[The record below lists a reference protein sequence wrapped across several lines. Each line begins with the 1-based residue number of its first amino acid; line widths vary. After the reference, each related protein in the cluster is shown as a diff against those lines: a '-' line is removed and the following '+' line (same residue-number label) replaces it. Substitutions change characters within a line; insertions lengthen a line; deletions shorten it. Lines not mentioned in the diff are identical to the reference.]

1 MSKKQKEQRAAKRDE
16 REKKQ
21 AQRVINWIVGAL
33 VLLFAVAIVITMTV
47 R

>member
-1 MSKKQKEQRAAKRDE
+1 MSKTKKEQRAAQRVE

-33 VLLFAVAIVITMTV
+33 VVLFVVAIAIAMTID
-47 R
+47 